1 MKSINLLIGLGVTAV
16 LAGCSNSGDSDEYAI
31 ENHEPVSN
39 RASVYCVQQGGE
51 LQAFNENNSRLM
63 HCVFSE
69 DEKYEQWAY
78 YNNNHEKN
86 KKR

>member
-1 MKSINLLIGLGVTAV
+1 MKTLNLLIGLGVATI
-16 LAGCSNSGDSDEYAI
+16 LSGCSNSGSSDEYAV
-31 ENHEPVSN
+31 ENDEPVSN

-51 LQAFNENNSRLM
+51 LQAFDENNSRLTY
-63 HCVFSE
+63 CVFSE

-78 YNNNHEKN
+78 YDDNHEEN